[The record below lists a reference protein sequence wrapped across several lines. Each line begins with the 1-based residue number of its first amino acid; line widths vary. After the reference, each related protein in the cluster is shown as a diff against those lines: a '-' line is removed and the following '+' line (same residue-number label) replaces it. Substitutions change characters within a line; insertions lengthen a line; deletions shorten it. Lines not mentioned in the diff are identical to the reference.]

1 MKDIHE
7 YVLQVSCNQSGEE
20 GGDKSKSH
28 FCSHGGEGGSGEG
41 LNLLMQY
48 LNSLYVNIVFFFGS
62 RLRLKTEVWAQ
73 ATISPIIL

>member
-1 MKDIHE
+1 MRIKLVNLGMKDIRE

-41 LNLLMQY
+41 LNLLMRY
-48 LNSLYVNIVFFFGS
+48 LNSLYGG
-62 RLRLKTEVWAQ
+62 
-73 ATISPIIL
+73 